1 MISQGGSYIKK
12 NGKLE
17 LVERTEW
24 PKEED
29 ALVQPSEPEAAQ
41 ADTPPG
47 GSGKP
52 NSGKKDV

>member
-1 MISQGGSYIKK
+1 MISKGGSYIKK

-29 ALVQPSEPEAAQ
+29 ALVKPATAEPADAEAPASE
-41 ADTPPG
+41 G
-47 GSGKP
+47 GKS
-52 NSGKKDV
+52 NSGKKVV

>member
-1 MISQGGSYIKK
+1 MVSEGGSYIKK

-29 ALVQPSEPEAAQ
+29 ALVKPATAEPADAEAPASE
-41 ADTPPG
+41 G
-47 GSGKP
+47 GKP
-52 NSGKKDV
+52 TTGKKVV

>member
-1 MISQGGSYIKK
+1 MVSEGGSYIKK

-29 ALVQPSEPEAAQ
+29 ALVRPAETEPASAE
-41 ADTPPG
+41 TPTASG
-47 GSGKP
+47 GKA
-52 NSGKKDV
+52 NSGKKEV